1 MTKKKRRRN
10 EVCKDLPGERWKTIP
25 GYPDVY
31 EVSSFGRARTWVGKG
46 RSMKQGR
53 GKVAYLMNLLPDKA
67 GYLRVRMTIGPKN
80 IKTPFIHQLVL
91 LAFVGPRPEGYLT
104 RHLDGCPQ
112 NNVICNLAWGTYK
125 QNADDRKVHGTNKVG
140 EDNPNSKITE
150 DIVREIRVL
159 CKGSLKQR
167 EIAARFGI
175 SQQEVSQIKR
185 RLIWK
190 HVD

>member
-1 MTKKKRRRN
+1 MTKKRRRN
-10 EVCKDLPGERWKTIP
+10 EACKDLPGERWRSVP

-46 RSMKQGR
+46 RPMKRGR
-53 GKVAYLMNLLPDKA
+53 GEVAYLMNLLPDKA
-67 GYLRVRMTIGPKN
+67 GYLRVRMTVGPKS

-112 NNVICNLAWGTYK
+112 NNVICNLAWGTYQ
-125 QNADDRKVHGTNKVG
+125 QNADDRKAHGTDRIG
-140 EDNPNSKITE
+140 EDHPGSKITVA
-150 DIVREIRVL
+150 DVREIRRMCAEGTTQKVAGA
-159 CKGSLKQR
+159 K
-167 EIAARFGI
+167 FGI
-175 SQQEVSQIKR
+175 SQQEVSRILR